1 VILPHNRPSYTLAAS
16 HYRGINPIDNAP
28 GTIAPLHHPTTGSS
42 RKESE
47 EITMANSV
55 KPIPDG
61 YHSITP
67 GLTCRDAARAILFYK
82 EAFGATEKMR
92 MGGTDGKIMHAEL
105 QIGDSLIFVNDPM
118 GPAAASEP
126 SASVAASLYLYV
138 EKADDV
144 FNRAVAAGAR
154 INVPLQDMFWGD
166 RYGAVIDPFGH
177 HWGVASHIKDESPE
191 EIERGQ
197 KAMLARMAAGKS

>member
-1 VILPHNRPSYTLAAS
+1 
-16 HYRGINPIDNAP
+16 
-28 GTIAPLHHPTTGSS
+28 
-42 RKESE
+42 
-47 EITMANSV
+47 MAKSV

-67 GLTCRDAARAILFYK
+67 SLTCRDAARAIEFYK
-82 EAFGATEKMR
+82 KAFGASERMR
-92 MGGTDGKIMHAEL
+92 MGGPDGKIMHAEL

-126 SASVAASLYLYV
+126 SATVPMSIYLYV
-138 EKADDV
+138 EEADAV
-144 FNRAVAAGAR
+144 FNRAIAAGAR
-154 INVPLQDMFWGD
+154 VNVPLQDMFWGD

-177 HWGVASHIKDESPE
+177 HWGVATHIKDASLE

-197 KAMLARMAAGKS
+197 KAMMARMAAAKS

>member
-1 VILPHNRPSYTLAAS
+1 
-16 HYRGINPIDNAP
+16 
-28 GTIAPLHHPTTGSS
+28 
-42 RKESE
+42 
-47 EITMANSV
+47 MANSV
-55 KPIPDG
+55 KAIPDG

-67 GLTCRDAARAILFYK
+67 GLTCRDAARAIQFYK

-92 MGGTDGKIMHAEL
+92 MGGPDGKIMHAEL

-126 SASVAASLYLYV
+126 SATVAASLYLYV

-144 FNRAVAAGAR
+144 FNRAIAAGAR

-177 HWGVASHIKDESPE
+177 HWGVASHIKDASPE